1 MKTLRQF
8 CTAAVLTC
16 AFTLP
21 AYAGDMSTGKTPPP
35 PPPSATSAGDMS
47 TGISGDMS
55 TGKSMTETT
64 SSEAVDP
71 IAEAARLLL
80 QSILSLF

>member
-1 MKTLRQF
+1 MKNLRQF
-8 CTAAVLTC
+8 CAAAVLTC
-16 AFTLP
+16 ALTLS

-35 PPPSATSAGDMS
+35 PPSVTSAGDMS
-47 TGISGDMS
+47 TGKAGDMS
-55 TGKSMTETT
+55 TGISTTETT
-64 SSEAVDP
+64 SNAALDP